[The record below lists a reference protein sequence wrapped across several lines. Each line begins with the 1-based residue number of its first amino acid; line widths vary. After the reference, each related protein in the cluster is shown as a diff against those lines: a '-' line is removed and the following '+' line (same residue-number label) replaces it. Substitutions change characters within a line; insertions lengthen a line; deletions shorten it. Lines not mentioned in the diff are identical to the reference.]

1 MASAGWKSQ
10 IEEVLGQDDPITT
23 RAEKILAILEE
34 NKMLYRLKLQPAQLL
49 AHPQNRSGGLLNV
62 ADMHAKGAAM
72 HSIGFSF
79 KKLSESV
86 AFEIPNSQ
94 RGKVFQANESLSELN
109 SNMVAKPS
117 GSERYASISTS
128 HTTAF
133 LKSVQQGCKT
143 MEEEVSHNGYLNFE
157 SMCQKGGDLRQMVE
171 EGWVWSII
179 CPEVEEQLPSLP
191 GFLQQALNSHLT
203 YKKKG

>member
-23 RAEKILAILEE
+23 RAEKIFAILEE

-86 AFEIPNSQ
+86 AFEIPN
-94 RGKVFQANESLSELN
+94 ESLNELN

-143 MEEEVSHNGYLNFE
+143 MEEEVSRNGYIFE
-157 SMCQKGGDLRQMVE
+157 FRTNV
-171 EGWVWSII
+171 
-179 CPEVEEQLPSLP
+179 PERR
-191 GFLQQALNSHLT
+191 
-203 YKKKG
+203 